1 MTVLLNHVETPKEID
16 TGATL
21 SIISENTYKA
31 LWPSKVRP
39 QLQSSTARLSTYT
52 GEKIRVLG
60 QITVH
65 ASYQQQQHRLPLL
78 VVPYEGPT
86 LLGRDWL
93 EHIHID
99 WPRIHRLHSQPDQQV
114 QQVLDR
120 YSAVFSSELGEI
132 AGALHVDSSKPPQ
145 FFKARPVPYSRKNK
159 VEAELNRLQESG
171 VISPVQFLE
180 WAAPIVP
187 VVKRDGNIRICG
199 DYKLTVN
206 AAAQTDPY
214 PLPQIEDIFA
224 SLSGGKTFTTL
235 DLAHAYQQV
244 PLAEDSRK
252 YTTINTHKGLFRYI
266 RFPFGVASTPGIF
279 QRTMESLLQDI
290 PHVCVYLDDIL
301 VTGPT
306 DDAHLST
313 LNKVFSRLDKAG
325 VRLKHNKCAF
335 MQPSVE
341 YLGHKISAAG
351 LHRPIARSRRSK
363 RLLSRAMSPSS
374 SPSWVW

>member
-1 MTVLLNHVETPKEID
+1 MTVLLNDVETPKEID

-39 QLQSSTARLSTYT
+39 QLQSSTAQLSTYT

-65 ASYQQQQHRLPLL
+65 AFYQQQQHRLPLL
-78 VVPYEGPT
+78 VVPDEGPT

-120 YSAVFSSELGEI
+120 YSAVFSSEVGEI
-132 AGALHVDSSKPPQ
+132 AGAPATLHVDSSKPPR
-145 FFKARPVPYSRKNK
+145 FFNARPVPYSRKNK

-171 VISPVQFLE
+171 VISPVQFSE

-199 DYKLTVN
+199 DYKLTAN

-224 SLSGGKTFTTL
+224 SLLRGKTFTTL

-252 YTTINTHKGLFRYI
+252 YTTINTHKGLFRYN

-279 QRTMESLLQDI
+279 QRTMESLL
-290 PHVCVYLDDIL
+290 
-301 VTGPT
+301 
-306 DDAHLST
+306 
-313 LNKVFSRLDKAG
+313 
-325 VRLKHNKCAF
+325 
-335 MQPSVE
+335 
-341 YLGHKISAAG
+341 
-351 LHRPIARSRRSK
+351 
-363 RLLSRAMSPSS
+363 
-374 SPSWVW
+374 